1 MFSGRRFKLGT
12 SKRSKR
18 GVSSSEEDSPHD
30 ELYVSSQS
38 EAASSYASGSRDIDM
53 EDVDVE
59 FDPQAYC
66 GLVKRWTRDSYQK
79 AHTVCAYEKKKD
91 SQTPQFRTKV
101 QHDAFYGHLVRKSM
115 FAHKSIDWNYLE

>member
-1 MFSGRRFKLGT
+1 MFSGRHFKLGT

-18 GVSSSEEDSPHD
+18 GFSSSEEDSPHD
-30 ELYVSSQS
+30 ELYVLSQS

-66 GLVKRWTRDSYQK
+66 GLVKRWTGDSYQK
-79 AHTVCAYEKKKD
+79 AHTVCAYEKKRIPRLRNFELRYN
-91 SQTPQFRTKV
+91 TMP
-101 QHDAFYGHLVRKSM
+101 SM
-115 FAHKSIDWNYLE
+115 VT